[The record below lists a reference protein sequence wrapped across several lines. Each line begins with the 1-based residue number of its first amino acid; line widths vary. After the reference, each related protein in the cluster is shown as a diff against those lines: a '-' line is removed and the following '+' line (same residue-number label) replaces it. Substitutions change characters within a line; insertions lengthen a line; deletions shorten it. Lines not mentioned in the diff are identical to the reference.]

1 GPGFCDLETITCLFL
16 AGVMATLAKSEPRRL
31 YSWWWDSHI
40 SPKNSKWLQEN
51 LAGCLII
58 TIMLRDMDAKVKA
71 MIKLIE
77 EDAETFAR
85 RAEMYYKKRPEL
97 MKLVEEFYRAY
108 RALAERYDHATA
120 ELRQAHRTIAQALSK
135 EAPLS
140 FADVMSL
147 GSSAPEGDPDASE
160 MSLLDI
166 DDLHKEALRLSSSDQ
181 DISRRAF
188 KQLSE
193 MFGEKGP
200 NDQATEEKEQS
211 LNERL
216 SQLSIENQDLKSQV
230 FSESERASRAESE
243 LQILKTLLAEVQ
255 AEKDAVLLQYRQS
268 LENLSNL
275 EKELHSAQE
284 DAKGLED
291 RARKAEMD
299 VHALRV
305 ALVKLEAD
313 RDAYFLKYKQ
323 HAARISNLETMI
335 SLADE
340 DANGLKKRA
349 GIAENKAQSLMQELS
364 EVQAEK
370 EAALLQYN
378 QCLEKISDLEKKLSA
393 DEENSRIL
401 NKRANKAEAEV
412 DALKEALAK
421 MKDKKESTALQYQQY
436 LGTIAKLEREI
447 SHAQEDAKR
456 LSNELVIGAA
466 KLESAEQKCIL
477 LERLNESLRAEAE
490 KMLKRISTRNQELSE
505 KQAELEKIQV
515 HVQDWHSRFVKV
527 EATLQTLQDLHS
539 QSQDEQKALAL
550 EVRNG
555 LQLLKELE
563 ACKLSLEDELQ
574 QVKEDNKGLN
584 EQNLSSTNSI
594 KNLDN
599 EIFNLK
605 EMKQKLKEEIELRAN
620 RSNALELETFHL
632 KDEIESLNRRYQVLI
647 EEVEAVGLNPETLGM
662 TLKGLQDENL
672 MLREICQKNK
682 DQEEIFLQDLKNLE
696 ELFEVNVTS
705 ESLLTDAN
713 GEFEGSNME
722 MEELQKSCQ
731 QLPGEKYTVLDKRAS
746 LFYHLEAINKNMKA
760 LLAKN
765 ALLENSL
772 YAANVELEGLRAKS
786 KSLEE
791 SCQLVNN
798 EKSTLLHEKG
808 TLISQLEIVEQRL
821 KNLETKFTE
830 TEAKYIALENE
841 KETTRYQVEEL
852 CGSFS
857 AKKQEEGRFML
868 SSEARLAILEN
879 HVHLLQEE
887 SRWSRKQF
895 EEELDRGINAQL
907 EIFVLQKFV
916 QGLEEKNF
924 MLMIECHKHVEEAKF
939 SEELISELEDENFE
953 QQMEA
958 KLFLDEIKKLQIG
971 IHQVLQALEI
981 EKRKEFDAEIKE
993 SQVQF
998 QHILES
1004 IADMK
1009 NAILQKEDKNQ
1020 ELLVKN
1026 SVLLTFLEKLRSD
1039 GIELNLEKQ
1048 NVDQQCKVI
1057 SSQLA
1062 TLQSEK
1068 DELLEM
1074 NRGQGKEIECL
1085 QEINLKLESAVDG
1098 LQKELK
1104 GQRTREE
1111 NLTFELLEKSTEFEL
1126 WEAEATTFY
1135 FDLQVSNIHEV
1146 LLEDK
1151 VHELSAVC
1159 ESLEGESSSKSVEI
1173 EQIKKRV
1180 TLLEGENGALKT
1192 QLSAYQPAINS
1203 LAEDIASLEHN
1214 VCFHQKVHTAKNLE
1228 AKGGVDACTHKT
1240 YPQEERED
1248 PYAVVQDGIADLQ
1261 RLHTQ
1266 IKRVEK
1272 KIVEERERYSSPG
1285 RVDSVFELEAA
1296 FKELEDLK
1304 SKSIHPEVKD
1314 VQKVVRKQALKLS
1327 NHKLQKAK
1335 SDVSGSRNGTLMK
1348 DIPLDQVLA
1357 GSSNKISRRSK
1368 GGSADQMLKLWEN
1381 TDQEFTANPKI
1392 SETQKC
1398 AIALMED
1405 DIMLDVFNDLNDKS
1419 ENPSSELDVERE
1431 LAIDKLEIFISNLK
1445 PIKEKNKRVML
1456 ERLSSDAQKLTVLQT
1471 MVQDLKQKMETNM
1484 KSKRTAKK
1492 IEYETVA
1499 EQLQEAEETVVQL
1512 LDINHQLT
1520 KNMENRP
1527 STSEQIIVEEP
1538 LETGDI
1544 NSKRV
1549 VEQARKGSEKIGRL
1563 QLEVQ
1568 KIQYLLLK
1576 LEDDKKS
1583 TRKGRIFGG
1592 KTGIVLR
1599 DFIGYG
1605 RKSTDK
1611 RKKSRQCGCFR
1622 PPRSRRG
1629 NLLS

>member
-1 GPGFCDLETITCLFL
+1 
-16 AGVMATLAKSEPRRL
+16 MATVAKSDSRRL

-51 LAGCLII
+51 LS
-58 TIMLRDMDAKVKA
+58 DMDAKVKA

-108 RALAERYDHATA
+108 RALAERYDHATG

-135 EAPLS
+135 EAPIS

-147 GSSAPEGDPDASE
+147 GSSTPEGDPDAPE
-160 MSLLDI
+160 MSLLDL
-166 DDLHKEALRLSSSDQ
+166 DDLHKEALRLSLSDQ
-181 DISRRAF
+181 EISRKG
-188 KQLSE
+188 KQPSE

-200 NDQATEEKEQS
+200 NDQAAEVKDQS

-230 FSESERASRAESE
+230 LSESECASRAQSE
-243 LQILKTLLAEVQ
+243 LQTLETLLAEVQ
-255 AEKDAVLLQYRQS
+255 AEKDAVLLQYQQS

-275 EKELHSAQE
+275 EKELCSAQE
-284 DAKGLED
+284 DAKGLEA
-291 RARKAEMD
+291 RASKAEMD
-299 VHALRV
+299 VHALNV

-313 RDAYFLKYKQ
+313 RDAYFLQYKQ
-323 HAARISNLETMI
+323 HEARIPNLETMI

-340 DANGLKKRA
+340 DANGLKEKA

-378 QCLEKISDLEKKLSA
+378 QFLEKISDLERKLSA
-393 DEENSRIL
+393 NEENCKIL
-401 NKRANKAEAEV
+401 KERAIKAEAEV
-412 DALKEALAK
+412 ETLKQALAK
-421 MKDKKESTALQYQQY
+421 MKDEKESTALQYQQY

-447 SHAQEDAKR
+447 SHAQEEAKR
-456 LSNELVIGAA
+456 FSNEIVIGAA
-466 KLESAEQKCIL
+466 KLESTEQKCIL
-477 LERLNESLRAEAE
+477 LERLNESLRTEAE

-505 KQAELEKIQV
+505 KQAALEKIQV

-563 ACKLSLEDELQ
+563 ACKLSLEDELRL
-574 QVKEDNKGLN
+574 VKEDNKGLN
-584 EQNLSSTNSI
+584 EQNIVSTNSI
-594 KNLDN
+594 KNLEN

-605 EMKQKLKEEIELRAN
+605 DMKQKLEEEIELRTN
-620 RSNALELETFHL
+620 RSNALELETFRL
-632 KDEIESLNRRYQVLI
+632 KDEIESLNRRYQGLI
-647 EEVEAVGLNPETLGM
+647 DEVEAVGLNPESLGM

-672 MLREICQKNK
+672 MLREICQNNK
-682 DQEEIFLQDLKNLE
+682 DQEEIFLQELKTME
-696 ELFEVNVTS
+696 ELFEVNVSS
-705 ESLLTDAN
+705 ESLLKDAN
-713 GEFEGSNME
+713 GDFEGSKME
-722 MEELQKSCQ
+722 REEMQKSCQ
-731 QLPGEKYTVLDKRAS
+731 QLQGEKYTVFGERAS
-746 LFYHLEAINKNMKA
+746 LLYHLEPISKNMKA

-791 SCQLVNN
+791 SCQVVNN

-821 KNLETKFTE
+821 KNLETNFSE
-830 TEAKYIALENE
+830 AEAKYVALENE

-852 CGSFS
+852 RGSLS
-857 AKKQEEGRFML
+857 AKKLEEGRFMV
-868 SSEARLAILEN
+868 SSEARLASLEN

-895 EEELDRGINAQL
+895 EEELDRAINAQL

-916 QGLEEKNF
+916 QDLEEKNF
-924 MLMIECHKHVEEAKF
+924 MLMIECHKRVEEAKF

-958 KLFLDEIKKLQIG
+958 KLFLDEIKKLRVG

-981 EKRKEFDAEIKE
+981 EKPKEYDEEIDE
-993 SQVQF
+993 SRVHF

-1004 IADMK
+1004 IEDMK
-1009 NAILQKEDKNQ
+1009 KSILQREDENQ

-1039 GIELNLEKQ
+1039 GIELNSEKQ
-1048 NVDQQCKVI
+1048 NVDQQWKVF
-1057 SSQLA
+1057 SNQLA

-1074 NRGQGKEIECL
+1074 NRSQSKIIECL
-1085 QEINLKLESAVDG
+1085 QEVNLKLDSEVDG
-1098 LQKELK
+1098 LQKELE
-1104 GQRTREE
+1104 GHRTREE
-1111 NLTFELLEKSTEFEL
+1111 NLTFELQEKGTEFEL

-1135 FDLQVSNIHEV
+1135 FDLQVSNIHEA

-1151 VHELSAVC
+1151 VYELRAVC
-1159 ESLEGESSSKSVEI
+1159 ESLEGESASKWVEI
-1173 EQIKKRV
+1173 EERKKRV
-1180 TLLEGENGALKT
+1180 TLLEGENGALKA
-1192 QLSAYQPAINS
+1192 QLSAYQPAISS
-1203 LAEDIASLEHN
+1203 LAEDVTSLVHN
-1214 VCFHQKVHTAKNLE
+1214 VCFHQNDHTAKILGAE
-1228 AKGGVDACTHKT
+1228 GGADACMHKT
-1240 YPQEERED
+1240 RTLEEGED
-1248 PYAVVQDGIADLQ
+1248 PHAVVQGGIADLQ
-1261 RLHTQ
+1261 RLQTQ

-1272 KIVEERERYSSPG
+1272 KIVEERERYISPG
-1285 RVDSVFELEAA
+1285 RVDSIFELEAA

-1304 SKSIHPEVKD
+1304 SKNIHPEVKV
-1314 VQKVVRKQALKLS
+1314 VQKVSRKQVLKLN

-1335 SDVSGSRNGTLMK
+1335 SEVSGLRNGTLMK
-1348 DIPLDQVLA
+1348 DIPLDQVSD
-1357 GSSNKISRRSK
+1357 GSSNKTRRRS
-1368 GGSADQMLKLWEN
+1368 GGSVDQMLKLWESA
-1381 TDQEFTANPKI
+1381 DQEFTANSKI
-1392 SETQKC
+1392 NGTQKC
-1398 AIALMED
+1398 AIAPLED
-1405 DIMLDVFNDLNDKS
+1405 GIVLDVFNDLNDKS

-1431 LAIDKLEIFISNLK
+1431 LAIDKLEISTSNLK
-1445 PIKEKNKRVML
+1445 PKKEKNKRVLL
-1456 ERLSSDAQKLTVLQT
+1456 ERLFSDAQKLTGLQT
-1471 MVQDLKQKMETNM
+1471 TVQDLKQRTETNM
-1484 KSKRTAKK
+1484 KCKRAAKK

-1499 EQLQEAEETVVQL
+1499 EQLHEAEETVMQL
-1512 LDINHQLT
+1512 LDINHQLM
-1520 KNMENRP
+1520 KNIENRP
-1527 STSEQIIVEEP
+1527 STSEQIIVEEH

-1544 NSKRV
+1544 NIKRFV
-1549 VEQARKGSEKIGRL
+1549 QQAQRGSEKIGRL

-1568 KIQYLLLK
+1568 NIQYALLK

-1583 TRKGRIFGG
+1583 IRKGRIFGG
-1592 KTGIVLR
+1592 KTGIVLG

-1605 RKSTDK
+1605 RKSTEK
-1611 RKKSRQCGCFR
+1611 RKKSCQCGCFR
-1622 PPRSRRG
+1622 PPRSRRC
-1629 NLLS
+1629 NLLN